1 MRAWNKPRVILIG
14 YSFGAEVLP
23 FLVTRLPSDVRSRI
37 TDVVLLGPGLTASFE
52 FHVAE
57 WFGGSKPTSYRTVP
71 EIQKLSMPVVCI
83 SGEGETDS
91 ACPSIK
97 GPNITTLAIGDGHH
111 FGGDYQR
118 LVNVILARR

>member
-1 MRAWNKPRVILIG
+1 MI
-14 YSFGAEVLP
+14 
-23 FLVTRLPSDVRSRI
+23 VRTLSEI
-37 TDVVLLGPGLTASFE
+37 I
-52 FHVAE
+52 
-57 WFGGSKPTSYRTVP
+57 GGSRHVSGDGWESRRLLLKDDAMGFSLHDTIVKQGTEQRLHYKNHL
-71 EIQKLSMPVVCI
+71 EANYCI